1 VAITALATRN
11 SDIGRS
17 EMAVRLTHIH
27 DSIESTT
34 RSMLQEISRL
44 MADFSTES
52 NTALKQEA

>member
-1 VAITALATRN
+1 
-11 SDIGRS
+11 
-17 EMAVRLTHIH
+17 MAVRLTDIH